1 MHVGV
6 IAADRRT
13 FLHLRIIQLLSFEC
27 FAHAGERVGG
37 SAMTITSERSSPE
50 RPKATVATGHDRA
63 FSNQVRTIN
72 VALQGGGAHG
82 AFTWGV
88 LDRLVEEKDL
98 AFEGLSATS
107 AGAMNAAVFA
117 YGLAVDGREGA
128 RKALTGF
135 WKRVSDAA
143 KLGPLQPSPVDR
155 VLGDHKLSWSPIFSL
170 MGFVTR
176 VLSPYE
182 FNPADYNPL
191 RDVVEQSIDF
201 DVLKRPDCP
210 VKLFLSAT
218 NVRTGK
224 VKVFAGR
231 EISLSAVMASACLPT
246 MFHAVEIDG
255 EAYWDGGYMG
265 NPALFPLIY
274 NCKSTDIVI
283 VHINPLFRKEV
294 PRAAD
299 DILNRIN
306 EISFNSSLM
315 REVRA
320 VSFVTNLITQKRIV
334 NGELP
339 RVLIHSIA
347 DDEFMGALSSTSK
360 YNADWDFLI
369 FLRDQG
375 RKCAGDWLAKNFAK
389 LGVESSVDIH
399 NVYL

>member
-1 MHVGV
+1 M
-6 IAADRRT
+6 ASERNSADRPAASGEAGHEPT
-13 FLHLRIIQLLSFEC
+13 FPS
-27 FAHAGERVGG
+27 
-37 SAMTITSERSSPE
+37 
-50 RPKATVATGHDRA
+50 
-63 FSNQVRTIN
+63 QVRTIN
-72 VALQGGGAHG
+72 LALQGGGAHG

-88 LDRLVEEKDL
+88 LDRLLDEKDL

-117 YGLAVDGREGA
+117 HGLAVNGREGA
-128 RKALTGF
+128 RKALTGY

-143 KLGPLQPSPVDR
+143 KLGPLQPTPIDRMVGDHRLTWSPV
-155 VLGDHKLSWSPIFSL
+155 FSL
-170 MGFVTR
+170 MGFMTR

-201 DVLKRPDCP
+201 DVLKRVDCP

-224 VKVFAGR
+224 VKVFSGK
-231 EISLSAVMASACLPT
+231 EISVSAVMASACLPT
-246 MFHAVEIDG
+246 IFHAVEIDG

-294 PRAAD
+294 PRAAG

-315 REVRA
+315 REMRA
-320 VSFVTNLITQKRIV
+320 VSFVTRLVTQNRIV
-334 NGELP
+334 DEELP
-339 RVLIHSIA
+339 HVLIHSIA
-347 DDEFMGALSSTSK
+347 DDEFMGGLSPTSK
-360 YNADWDFLI
+360 YNADWDFLT

-375 RKCAGDWLAKNFAK
+375 RKCAEDWLANNFVK

-399 NVYL
+399 MMYL